1 MNHPRKIT
9 EAWLIKNGAQ
19 VVRQIRA
26 NLGLTQAELA
36 QEMGVTVRHI
46 SSLETDSAVLQ
57 KTTYLALMY
66 LSHEKA
72 CS

>member
-9 EAWLIKNGAQ
+9 EDWLIKNGAQ

-26 NLGLTQAELA
+26 KLGLTQAELA
-36 QEMGVTVRHI
+36 QELDVTVRQI
-46 SSLETDSAVLQ
+46 SRLENDSGVLQ

-66 LSHEKA
+66 LRHEKA
-72 CS
+72 C